1 MVRVIKKI
9 LRAVLNAIREKPVN
23 IVDELVNTG
32 NLTHGENCR
41 FENFQVTYTEPK
53 KNQQPNIVIG
63 KNCHLQCT
71 IIILN
76 PDAKVVIGNEVFIGG
91 STLFCRESI
100 EIGNNTLISWGC
112 TLIDNNT
119 HSVKSE
125 ERKTDVVDWMRG
137 PGFKD
142 WSVVSKGKVSV
153 ESDCW
158 IGFNA
163 IIAKGVT
170 LGKGSIVASG
180 SVVTKSTEPFSVV
193 GGNPAQFIKK
203 TV

>member
-1 MVRVIKKI
+1 MAGLIRKI
-9 LRAVLNAIREKPVN
+9 LKAIREKPVDM
-23 IVDELVNTG
+23 VFELVSAG
-32 NLTHGENCR
+32 NLIHGDNCK

-53 KNQQPNIVIG
+53 RNQQPNIIIG
-63 KNCHLQCT
+63 KNCHLQCS

-76 PDAKVVIGNEVFIGG
+76 PNAKVVIGDEVFIAG

-125 ERKTDVVDWMRG
+125 ERKTDVIDWMKG
-137 PGFKD
+137 PEFKN
-142 WSVVSKGKVSV
+142 WSVVKTDKVSV

-158 IGFNA
+158 IGFNT
-163 IIAKGVT
+163 IITKGVT

-180 SVVTKSTEPFSVV
+180 SVVTKSTEPFSIV
-193 GGNPAQFIKK
+193 GGNPAQLIKK